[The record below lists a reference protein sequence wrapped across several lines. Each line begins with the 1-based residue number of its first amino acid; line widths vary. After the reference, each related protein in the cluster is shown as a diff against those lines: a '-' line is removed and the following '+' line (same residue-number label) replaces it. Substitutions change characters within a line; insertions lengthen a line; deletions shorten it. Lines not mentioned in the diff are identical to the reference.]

1 MIEIK
6 LVKNFDTLYLTDL
19 KKITGM
25 SKKVNDESKTIWY
38 QIFVDARTFYVDEL
52 EFNRVKELF
61 DEAEWDEDE
70 RKQFL
75 IKSMS

>member
-1 MIEIK
+1 
-6 LVKNFDTLYLTDL
+6 
-19 KKITGM
+19 M

-61 DEAEWDEDE
+61 DEAE
-70 RKQFL
+70 
-75 IKSMS
+75 